1 MDKTENGGQS
11 LVFPIVLKASTDL
24 MIAGWLF
31 CGFFSLVMLLFGL
44 IMGAWTVCGLA
55 VLILAAYGIVLY
67 GQKRKAFVFER
78 DQVTVQTA
86 FSQVSYSYEGMDA
99 LICRSVTMNLSRSN
113 WSACPDPVPQREEI
127 GLGAAFLAHRAGIS
141 TSCGLGR
148 AAAHSQTLYLTGRP
162 QAAPTET

>member
-11 LVFPIVLKASTDL
+11 LVFPIVLKASTDM

-55 VLILAAYGIVLY
+55 VLILAAYGIILY
-67 GQKRKAFVFER
+67 GQKRKAFIFER

-113 WSACPDPVPQREEI
+113 WSARPALALCRKGKKLVWVP
-127 GLGAAFLAHRAGIS
+127 LS
-141 TSCGLGR
+141 W
-148 AAAHSQTLYLTGRP
+148 LTAP
-162 QAAPTET
+162 EFQQAVAWVEQLPIPRRYI